1 MIVSLADLLIPILE
15 IIWIDILLSGDN
27 ALVIALACAGLPK
40 KQRFRGILLGTAAA
54 IGLRVLFTLIFVDLL
69 GIPFIK
75 LAGGL
80 LLLWIAVKLAR
91 DDERGTKPVAEQTS
105 ILGAVRVIVIADAVM
120 SLDNVVA
127 IAAASKGSAWLV
139 LFGLGLS
146 VPLII
151 FGSTLLLT
159 LISRFPILIWL
170 GAAMLGFIAGGM
182 IAEEFTG
189 AVPPLPPLAFAHWRY
204 FSPACGLAGALFVVL
219 IALALPRT
227 AKDKS

>member
-27 ALVIALACAGLPK
+27 AVVIALACAGLPK
-40 KQRFRGILLGTAAA
+40 EQRFKGIVLGTAAA
-54 IGLRVLFTLIFVDLL
+54 IGLRVVFTLIFVDLL
-69 GIPFIK
+69 GFPFIK
-75 LAGGL
+75 LFGGL

-91 DDERGTKPVAEQTS
+91 DERGEKPVAEQTS

-127 IAAASKGSAWLV
+127 IAAASKGSALLV

-146 VPLII
+146 IPIII

-159 LISRFPILIWL
+159 LISRFPILIWF

-182 IAEEFTG
+182 IAEEFIM
-189 AVPPLPPLAFAHWRY
+189 AKPPLPDLAFVHWSY
-204 FSPACGLAGALFVVL
+204 FSTACDIAGAILVVL
-219 IALALPRT
+219 IALALPRNEK
-227 AKDKS
+227 AEN

>member
-1 MIVSLADLLIPILE
+1 MIVGLVDLLIPILE
-15 IIWIDILLSGDN
+15 IIWIDLLLSGDN
-27 ALVIALACAGLPK
+27 AVVIALACAGLPQ
-40 KQRFRGILLGTAAA
+40 KQRLKGIMLGTAAA
-54 IGLRVLFTLIFVDLL
+54 IGLRMLFTLIFVDLL

-75 LAGGL
+75 LVGGL

-91 DDERGTKPVAEQTS
+91 EEGGPKPIAEQTS

-127 IAAASKGSAWLV
+127 IAAASKGSALLV

-182 IAEEFTG
+182 IAEEFAS
-189 AVPPLPPLAFAHWRY
+189 AVPPLPPLALAHWHY
-204 FSPACGLAGALFVVL
+204 FSPACGLAGMVFVVL

-227 AKDKS
+227 EKEKS

>member
-27 ALVIALACAGLPK
+27 AVVIALACAGLPK
-40 KQRFRGILLGTAAA
+40 EQRFKGIVLGTAAA
-54 IGLRVLFTLIFVDLL
+54 IGLRVLFTLVFVDLL
-69 GIPFIK
+69 GIAFIK
-75 LAGGL
+75 LFGGL

-91 DDERGTKPVAEQTS
+91 DERGEKPVSEQTS

-127 IAAASKGSAWLV
+127 IAAASKGSAELV

-151 FGSTLLLT
+151 FGSTLLLK
-159 LISRFPILIWL
+159 LISRFPDSDLVRRGNARL
-170 GAAMLGFIAGGM
+170 HRRRNDRRG
-182 IAEEFTG
+182 
-189 AVPPLPPLAFAHWRY
+189 VH
-204 FSPACGLAGALFVVL
+204 
-219 IALALPRT
+219 
-227 AKDKS
+227 